1 MSIQSK
7 LAELERSKENTS
19 NKIIPVIEYFQSANV
34 SKLMH
39 KIISNLKESDY
50 RLSESNQNF
59 KLYLYHDK
67 LEMFR
72 YETSIRKMPKFHV
85 LGLNDSTKEIR
96 TVDIESRPSFV
107 LRFNK
112 SRELKITKFAE
123 SLSSSELIENL
134 EDLLFSN

>member
-7 LAELERSKENTS
+7 LAKLERSKENTS
-19 NKIIPVIEYFQSANV
+19 TKTIPVIEYFQSAKV
-34 SKLMH
+34 SQLMH
-39 KIISNLKESDY
+39 KIISNLKESDH

-59 KLYLYHDK
+59 LLYLYHDK

-72 YETSIRKMPKFHV
+72 YETSIRETPKFCV
-85 LGLNDSTKEIR
+85 PGLGERTRKIE

-107 LRFNK
+107 LRFDT
-112 SRELKITKFAE
+112 SLTLTITKFAE
-123 SLSSSELIENL
+123 PLSASELIENL

>member
-19 NKIIPVIEYFQSANV
+19 TRIIPVIEYFQS
-34 SKLMH
+34 SKVRQLMH

-67 LEMFR
+67 IEMFR
-72 YETSIRKMPKFHV
+72 YETSIREMPKLHIPG
-85 LGLNDSTKEIR
+85 LGERTEEIK
-96 TVDIESRPSFV
+96 TIDIESRPSFV
-107 LRFNK
+107 LRFDK
-112 SRELKITKFAE
+112 SLTLKITKFAE
-123 SLSSSELIENL
+123 SLSADELIENL

>member
-7 LAELERSKENTS
+7 LAELERSKEDTS
-19 NKIIPVIEYFQSANV
+19 TKIIPVIEYFQSAKV
-34 SKLMH
+34 SQLMH

-72 YETSIRKMPKFHV
+72 YETSISEMPKFHIPG
-85 LGLNDSTKEIR
+85 LGDSTKEIK
-96 TVDIESRPSFV
+96 TC
-107 LRFNK
+107 
-112 SRELKITKFAE
+112 ELKIAKFAE
-123 SLSSSELIENL
+123 SLSASELIENL
-134 EDLLFSN
+134 EDLLFSS